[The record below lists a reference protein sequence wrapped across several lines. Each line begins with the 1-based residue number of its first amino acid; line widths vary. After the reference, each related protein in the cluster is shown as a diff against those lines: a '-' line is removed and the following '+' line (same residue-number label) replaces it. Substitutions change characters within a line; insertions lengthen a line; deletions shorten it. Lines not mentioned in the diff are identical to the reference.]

1 MDLGLVALLPR
12 DVAHVTGRVSED
24 RQEELRTLIGET
36 ASIVAWQTPAVALVG
51 FVVWWLI
58 PGDWS
63 PLRWPLAMVVLAFV
77 VTFPLRIFPAVLQGL
92 QDLTF
97 LGGTQLGAW
106 LIGTVFT
113 IALVQAGF
121 GLYSLAAGWVC
132 TQILF
137 TFTAWHRLRQR
148 SDAQVV
154 YLPRMSMSRA
164 RSLLGRGTWI
174 SVSQIAQVLLNGTEL
189 FVIGKLMGPA
199 AVVPYACTAKLVT
212 LLGNQPQLFMQMA
225 VPALSELRAVSRERL
240 FQVSTS
246 MSQAMLI
253 GSGAIACLV
262 LTINRPFVTW
272 WVGSDR
278 FLGMGLTVLLLIS
291 MMLRHWN
298 LAVGYTLFCFGRER
312 RLAITGVA
320 DGVVTVVSMILL
332 IPQLGAYGAV
342 IGSLSGIC
350 GISLPN
356 NLRALAREEG
366 VSLSAAVEPL
376 RSWFVRLA
384 LAAGLLTVAV
394 SAWVAEGF
402 WAIVIIGTLVG
413 GSYFV
418 LMFPVLCAPPLG
430 SVLVPRLR
438 GWVAFVPHRFRR
450 LANQPTP

>member
-1 MDLGLVALLPR
+1 
-12 DVAHVTGRVSED
+12 
-24 RQEELRTLIGET
+24 
-36 ASIVAWQTPAVALVG
+36 
-51 FVVWWLI
+51 
-58 PGDWS
+58 
-63 PLRWPLAMVVLAFV
+63 
-77 VTFPLRIFPAVLQGL
+77 
-92 QDLTF
+92 
-97 LGGTQLGAW
+97 
-106 LIGTVFT
+106 
-113 IALVQAGF
+113 
-121 GLYSLAAGWVC
+121 
-132 TQILF
+132 
-137 TFTAWHRLRQR
+137 
-148 SDAQVV
+148 
-154 YLPRMSMSRA
+154 MSSA
-164 RSLLGRGTWI
+164 RSLLGRGSWI

-342 IGSLSGIC
+342 IGSLIGIC
-350 GISLPN
+350 VISLPN

-384 LAAGLLTVAV
+384 LAAGLLTVAIA
-394 SAWVAEGF
+394 AWVAEGF

-413 GSYFV
+413 GSYLV

-430 SVLVPRLR
+430 SILVPRLR